1 METQSVVDYI
11 KTKYPK
17 VVFTPFKF
25 AYSNALGFILNND
38 KLIIGFVN
46 KNGNLCKLVEPL
58 DLSNITNEDIE
69 TVIKKIPIVTGFSE
83 QDREK
88 LLGLFENTDKKGR
101 VAQEKL
107 IKGLQKE
114 LEDSKSKQA
123 EYKVLYDGESNKVI
137 TIKSKY
143 EEQIAKIKSDYDE
156 KSKQLEQCSKQL
168 VNEKYK
174 IVEGINKYKDEMNDF
189 IKSKDFKIEELEKI
203 HNKLTKEKEELES
216 KLNGTINVIEAKNKA
231 SQEQIIVIGNEKDA
245 IILEKEGLIK
255 NIKQLEKDVKMQ
267 KDAIEKLTVQKQ
279 ELEKQI
285 QQISQSKDEISELSS
300 QLSQS
305 KSEISD
311 LSSQLSL
318 SKSEASDLTSQLS
331 LSKSE
336 ASDLRSQLS
345 QSKSEVSDLS
355 SQLSLSRSEA
365 SNLNSQLSQSKSEL
379 EQLRQTKSELSEL
392 KKNYEEELAKNIEV
406 INNMEAELNK
416 KREEYNAL
424 EEKTNE
430 ELETKNKKIRELENG
445 KKMQANEEL
454 SQIISN
460 MEAELKNKTE
470 EYNVEMNNKK
480 QLESEF
486 ENKTQIIS
494 NIEAKLKKKTGEY
507 SVLESEIAKKSQA
520 ISDVEAQLQKRNEE
534 YSVLESE
541 LEKKNQTIS
550 EMEMEIKRKTEA
562 EQKILDIESSLNT
575 KTQILTDTESELEK
589 SKYDVEEINKTL
601 QEKEQDI
608 DSKNQEIV
616 QLKNVIDE
624 IKQEL
629 KKLQDELS
637 KTEMAKKMEDGM
649 RDRCK
654 EKILKEKEQII
665 DAIKEYNEK
674 WTEWVGNV
682 NTDFEKYKQKMIS
695 ELQQVQ
701 ANLQKTLNN
710 TALESDDKTRLKQNI
725 RDIELQLNKT
735 IAEHLVQI
743 NAKDE
748 EIRLAKESQN
758 VYEKLEFQVQEKD
771 KQLSNAG
778 KEIEELKKELEKV
791 RALLAQNNQTAVQ
804 ESLDYDNCY
813 NILQNFSALNNI
825 FFRKQEIIKKL
836 DEIIGKNIDVFSQL
850 TEAKKSNIESSFKKV
865 KAEIER
871 HIKFLDLSKYINNP
885 NFQLLKNKST
895 WKKVSPD
902 FCPELTN
909 LLEYW
914 NQNKLEY
921 REQDKI
927 LTNIYEDLSG
937 AVRVYVRIKPLTE
950 LNEKTVTIKTI
961 DNKKQ
966 KMVVL
971 DCSNNVKKE
980 FGEFYGIF
988 DENYTNQDVF
998 SGSESTMVN
1007 SDSLKIDMDA
1017 IIETADTVSP
1027 GLYSSFKQVEDGYS
1041 IVLFGYGASG
1051 AGKSFSLLGNSG
1063 IPGLLQ
1069 YGLANLH
1076 DVSNIKMKYLF
1087 EQYYSAV
1094 DVNFGKVR
1102 GKIHNLIREVP
1113 QMREYS
1119 KNETQQ
1125 FANII
1130 PQGIDINNLRIEDI
1144 TRLLDVIEKYRITN
1158 LRIKKTPNNPVSS
1171 RSHMFLVFE
1180 VGFESGKTGYI
1191 TIVDTAGRES
1201 PLDIYN
1207 IFIDTSQVK
1216 LATLMA
1222 PGPVGGEGTVART
1235 MRKDLDPVYTSQHI
1249 FQVLKEGFYINETI
1263 NHIIYYFNK
1272 KNYKQTKVMLQSSDP
1287 EKYSVSKYYVNPINE
1302 EQAINTANNC
1312 LTIPIMKFLDNL
1324 SNRNKSDVDFRPT
1337 KFIMINHVRQE
1348 QRYCNQ
1354 TLETLQFAQMVKST

>member
-25 AYSNALGFILNND
+25 AFSNALGFILNND
-38 KLIIGFVN
+38 KLIIGFLN

-58 DLSNITNEDIE
+58 NLSNISNEDIE

-88 LLGLFENTDKKGR
+88 LLGLFQNTDKKGR
-101 VAQEKL
+101 RVQEKL
-107 IKGLQKE
+107 IKELQKE

-137 TIKSKY
+137 TIKSNY

-156 KSKQLEQCSKQL
+156 KSKQLEQCSQQL
-168 VNEKYK
+168 VNEKDK

-203 HNKLTKEKEELES
+203 HSKLTKEKNELES
-216 KLNGTINVIEAKNKA
+216 KLNETINVIEAKNKA
-231 SQEQIIVIGNEKDA
+231 SQDQIIVIGNEKDA
-245 IILEKEGLIK
+245 ILSEKEGLIK
-255 NIKQLEKDVKMQ
+255 NIKELEKDLKMQ
-267 KDAIEKLTVQKQ
+267 KDAIEELTLKKQ

-285 QQISQSKDEISELSS
+285 QEMSQT
-300 QLSQS
+300 
-305 KSEISD
+305 
-311 LSSQLSL
+311 
-318 SKSEASDLTSQLS
+318 KSEASDLTSQLS
-331 LSKSE
+331 QTKSE
-336 ASDLRSQLS
+336 ASDLTSQLSQTKSEVSDLSSQLSQTKSEVSDLSSQLS

-355 SQLSLSRSEA
+355 SQLSQSKSEVSDLS
-365 SNLNSQLSQSKSEL
+365 SQLRQAKSEL
-379 EQLRQTKSELSEL
+379 EQFSQPRSELSEL
-392 KKNYEEELAKNIEV
+392 KKNYETELAKKIEM
-406 INNMEAELNK
+406 INNMEAEINR

-424 EEKTNE
+424 EQKTNE
-430 ELETKNKKIRELENG
+430 ELDTKNQRMRENEEELGKRMQELER
-445 KKMQANEEL
+445 K
-454 SQIISN
+454 SQIITD
-460 MEAELKNKTE
+460 MEAELKKKTDVLE
-470 EYNVEMNNKK
+470 SETSNKK
-480 QLESEF
+480 QLES
-486 ENKTQIIS
+486 KTQIIS
-494 NIEAKLKKKTGEY
+494 DMEAELKRKTEEY
-507 SVLESEIAKKSQA
+507 SVLESEIAKKSQT
-520 ISDVEAQLQKRNEE
+520 ISDVEAKFEKRNEE

-550 EMEMEIKRKTEA
+550 EMEMELKRTKEA

-575 KTQILTDTESELEK
+575 KTQTLTDTESELEK
-589 SKYDVEEINKTL
+589 SKYDIQEINKKI

-608 DSKNQEIV
+608 DNKNQEII
-616 QLKNVIDE
+616 QLKNVIVE

-629 KKLQDELS
+629 AKLQDDLS
-637 KTEMAKKMEDGM
+637 KTEMAKKMEEGM
-649 RDRCK
+649 KDRCQ

-665 DAIKEYNEK
+665 EAIKSYNEK
-674 WTEWVGNV
+674 WLEWVGNV
-682 NTDFEKYKQKMIS
+682 NTDFEKYKQKMII

-701 ANLQKTLNN
+701 ANLQKTLSYS
-710 TALESDDKTRLKQNI
+710 ALENDEKTKLKQNI

-758 VYEKLEFQVQEKD
+758 VYEFQVE

-778 KEIEELKKELEKV
+778 KEIAELKKELENV
-791 RALLAQNNQTAVQ
+791 RALLAQNNQTVVQ
-804 ESLDYDNCY
+804 DNLDYENCY

-836 DEIIGKNIDVFSQL
+836 DEIIGKKIDVFAQL
-850 TEAKKSNIESSFKKV
+850 TEATKSNIQSSFNKV

-895 WKKVSPD
+895 WKKVSPE

-937 AVRVYVRIKPLTE
+937 AVRVYLRIKPLTG
-950 LNEKTVTIKTI
+950 NEKTVTIKTI

-971 DCSNNVKKE
+971 DCSKVEGVRNNVKKE

-1007 SDSLKIDMDA
+1007 INSLKIDMDA

-1069 YGLANLH
+1069 YGLANLQ
-1076 DVSNIKMKYLF
+1076 DVSNIKLKYLF

-1125 FANII
+1125 FAQNI
-1130 PQGIDINNLRIEDI
+1130 PQGIDINNLRIDDL
-1144 TRLLDVIEKYRITN
+1144 TRLLDVIEKYRIDN
-1158 LRIKKTPNNPVSS
+1158 SRIKKTPNNPVSS
-1171 RSHMFLVFE
+1171 RSHLFLVFE
-1180 VGFESGKTGYI
+1180 ISFNSGKTGYI

-1222 PGPVGGEGTVART
+1222 PSPVGGEGTVERT
-1235 MRKDLDPVYTSQHI
+1235 MRKDLDPVYTPQHI

-1287 EKYSVSKYYVNPINE
+1287 EKYTVSKYYVSPINE

-1348 QRYCNQ
+1348 ERYCDQ
-1354 TLETLQFAQMVKST
+1354 TFETLQFAQMVKST